1 MKLKFRIFGNSN
13 MSLELEPRMR
23 VTFLGTR
30 GYIKPKS
37 SRHRMHTSTMVAYR
51 GKRVMIDCGESWI
64 GRIADLKPDAIV
76 ITHPHPDHAFGLKLG
91 SPCPVYATAE
101 AWQKIRKF
109 PIQNEFH
116 RVLQPRRP
124 ESIEGITFEGF
135 PVVHSVRA
143 PAVGYRISAGK
154 VVLFYVPDVVRIS
167 NRARA
172 FSGIRAYIGD
182 GATIT
187 RPLIRYKKRSGQLIG
202 HASIETQLE
211 WCKKERVPEMIV
223 THCGSA
229 IVGGNKRCVEKK
241 LQSLAHK
248 YGVRVEIAHDGMELL
263 LR

>member
-1 MKLKFRIFGNSN
+1 
-13 MSLELEPRMR
+13 
-23 VTFLGTR
+23 
-30 GYIKPKS
+30 
-37 SRHRMHTSTMVAYR
+37 MHTSTLFAYR
-51 GKRVMIDCGESWI
+51 GKRVMIDCGETWI

-91 SPCPVYATAE
+91 SPCPVYATAQ
-101 AWQKIRKF
+101 AWKKIKKF
-109 PIQNEFH
+109 PIQNEFR
-116 RVLQPRRP
+116 RVLQPRRA
-124 ESIEGITFEGF
+124 EEIEGITFEAF

-187 RPLIRYKKRSGQLIG
+187 RPLIRRDKRSGQFG
-202 HASIETQLE
+202 HASIEMQLG
-211 WCKKERVPEMIV
+211 WCRKERVPEMIV

-229 IVGGNKRCVEKK
+229 IVGGNKRYVEKK
-241 LQSLAHK
+241 LQSLGHK
-248 YGVRVEIAHDGMELL
+248 YGVNVKIVHDGMNLT

>member
-1 MKLKFRIFGNSN
+1 MK
-13 MSLELEPRMR
+13 

-30 GYIKPKS
+30 GYIKPES
-37 SRHRMHTSTMVAYR
+37 SRHRMHTATMVAYR
-51 GKRVMIDCGESWI
+51 GRKVMIDCGESWI

-101 AWQKIRKF
+101 AWKKMKKF
-109 PIQNEFH
+109 PIQKEFR

-124 ESIEGITFEGF
+124 ERIEGITFEAF

-154 VVLFYVPDVVRIS
+154 VVLFYVPDVVRIY

-172 FSGIRAYIGD
+172 FSGIRIYIGD

-187 RPLIRYKKRSGQLIG
+187 RPLIRHEKRNRQQIG
-202 HASIETQLE
+202 HASIETQLG
-211 WCKKERVPEMIV
+211 WCRKERVPKMIV

-229 IVGGNKRCVEKK
+229 IVGGNKRYVRRK
-241 LQSLAHK
+241 LQSLGHK
-248 YGVRVEIAHDGMELL
+248 YGVRVEIAHDGMKLL

>member
-1 MKLKFRIFGNSN
+1 MK
-13 MSLELEPRMR
+13 

-51 GKRVMIDCGESWI
+51 GKRVIIDCGESWVGKI
-64 GRIADLKPDAIV
+64 TDLKPDAIV

-101 AWQKIRKF
+101 AWKKMKKF
-109 PIQNEFH
+109 PIQKEFR
-116 RVLQPRRP
+116 RVVQPRRP
-124 ESIEGITFEGF
+124 ERIEGITFEAF
-135 PVVHSVRA
+135 PVVHSVSA

-154 VVLFYVPDVVRIS
+154 VFLFYVPDVAWIP
-167 NRARA
+167 NRSRA
-172 FSGIRAYIGD
+172 FSGIRIYIGD

-187 RPLIRYKKRSGQLIG
+187 RPLIRHEKRNGQLIG
-202 HASIETQLE
+202 HTSIETQLG
-211 WCKKERVPEMIV
+211 WCRKERVPKMIM

-229 IVGGNKRCVEKK
+229 IVGGNKRYVQRN
-241 LQSLAHK
+241 LQGLGHK
-248 YGVRVEIAHDGMELL
+248 YGVRVEIAHDGMKLL

>member
-1 MKLKFRIFGNSN
+1 MK
-13 MSLELEPRMR
+13 

-37 SRHRMHTSTMVAYR
+37 NRHRMYTSTMVAYR
-51 GKRVMIDCGESWI
+51 GEKVMIDCGESWI

-101 AWQKIRKF
+101 AWKKMKKF
-109 PIQNEFH
+109 PIQKEFR

-124 ESIEGITFEGF
+124 ERIEGITFEAF

-172 FSGIRAYIGD
+172 FSGIRIYIGD

-187 RPLIRYKKRSGQLIG
+187 RPLIRHEKRNGQLIG
-202 HASIETQLE
+202 HASIETQLG
-211 WCKKERVPEMIV
+211 WCRKERVPKMIV

-229 IVGGNKRCVEKK
+229 IVGGNKRYVQRK
-241 LQSLAHK
+241 LQGLGHK
-248 YGVRVEIAHDGMELL
+248 YGVRVEIAHDGMNLL
-263 LR
+263 MR

>member
-1 MKLKFRIFGNSN
+1 MK
-13 MSLELEPRMR
+13 

-51 GKRVMIDCGESWI
+51 GKRVVIDCGENWVGKI
-64 GRIADLKPDAIV
+64 TDLKPDAIV

-101 AWQKIRKF
+101 AWKKMKKF
-109 PIQNEFH
+109 PIQKEFR

-124 ESIEGITFEGF
+124 ERIEGITFEAF

-154 VVLFYVPDVVRIS
+154 VVLFYVPDVAWIP
-167 NRARA
+167 NRSRA
-172 FSGIRAYIGD
+172 FSGIRIYIGD

-187 RPLIRYKKRSGQLIG
+187 RPLIRHEKRNGQLIG
-202 HASIETQLE
+202 HTSIETQLG
-211 WCKKERVPEMIV
+211 WCRKEIVPKMIV

-229 IVGGNKRCVEKK
+229 IVGGNKRYVQRK
-241 LQSLAHK
+241 LQGLGHK
-248 YGVRVEIAHDGMELL
+248 YGVSVEIAHDGMKLL

>member
-1 MKLKFRIFGNSN
+1 MK
-13 MSLELEPRMR
+13 

-51 GKRVMIDCGESWI
+51 GRKVMIDCGESWI

-101 AWQKIRKF
+101 AWKKMKKF
-109 PIQNEFH
+109 PIQKEFR

-124 ESIEGITFEGF
+124 ERIEGITFEAF

-167 NRARA
+167 QPGSGLFRDPNLHRRWCNHYAPADSSREAERPADRPRLHRDTARM
-172 FSGIRAYIGD
+172 
-182 GATIT
+182 
-187 RPLIRYKKRSGQLIG
+187 
-202 HASIETQLE
+202 
-211 WCKKERVPEMIV
+211 V
-223 THCGSA
+223 
-229 IVGGNKRCVEKK
+229 
-241 LQSLAHK
+241 
-248 YGVRVEIAHDGMELL
+248 
-263 LR
+263 